1 MSFRR
6 KDFKKRFGEIYGQLN
21 QIQEQLF
28 KVESRIPEKAE
39 YEEIASINNVLLPER
54 IDQLAK
60 QVENLE
66 KRILSKWDVALTVG
80 TIIAGIAFVVGAT
93 YAVTKFIG

>member
-6 KDFKKRFGEIYGQLN
+6 KDLKKICEEIYSRLN
-21 QIQEQLF
+21 QFQEQLS
-28 KVESRIPEKAE
+28 KVESCISGEARH
-39 YEEIASINNVLLPER
+39 EE

-66 KRILSKWDVALTVG
+66 KRILSKWEVALTVG
-80 TIIAGIAFVVGAT
+80 TIIAGIAFVVVAT
-93 YAVTKFIG
+93 YAVMKFIGT